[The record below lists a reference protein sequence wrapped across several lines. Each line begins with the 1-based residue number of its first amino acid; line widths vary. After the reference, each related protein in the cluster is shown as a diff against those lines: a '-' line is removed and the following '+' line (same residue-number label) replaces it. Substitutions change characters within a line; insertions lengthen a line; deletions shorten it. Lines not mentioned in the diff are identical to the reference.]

1 MGTGNQFKNVD
12 GVGCLIM
19 IIAPIV
25 VMSVLIAIGFIFSP
39 T

>member
-19 IIAPIV
+19 ILAPFV
-25 VMSVLIAIGFIFSP
+25 VMGVLIAIGFIFSP